1 MVTGLGRNP
10 SLAAWRRCGNC
21 QAAQAARELSAN
33 ASRRCGSNAAI
44 EMRAPHP
51 KVGANGPQ
59 ERAPP
64 DQPPLNGADRIS
76 ADPVTKC
83 GPLRVDRRL
92 ARSDRALIDRRR
104 AHVIDGKQCPR
115 RGAAATEWAR
125 CPIAAVDVAVDLRT
139 M

>member
-59 ERAPP
+59 ERA
-64 DQPPLNGADRIS
+64 S
-76 ADPVTKC
+76 AGSNRRPTVPVGSRQIRLGMRASSRRSATRPKR
-83 GPLRVDRRL
+83 PRV
-92 ARSDRALIDRRR
+92 
-104 AHVIDGKQCPR
+104 
-115 RGAAATEWAR
+115 
-125 CPIAAVDVAVDLRT
+125 
-139 M
+139 